1 MRRRRR
7 GERKARA
14 AAPPVSKPTAE
25 DFTSRAVM
33 KAVRSETAQH
43 PATIFPAAGAALTG
57 LWGLAFGFT
66 PAALAAALGFGF
78 VGAASWIV
86 NYFFRGETFAQRHIE
101 RLRTLRAQGE
111 IRDAEELE
119 AQCRAIGF
127 ADGAKEAAELRR
139 AYQGLCEFLANKQ
152 RGDDNLNVE
161 RFRILAEDTYQ
172 EGLGLLR
179 KAVEIFEALEA
190 VDVETLQRELKQWKK
205 QRADGTADNPEAL
218 DEMIGAHQERIKAH
232 RAGQQRLQQVIA
244 ELNKLEAALEAARLQ
259 TSDLMGGD
267 SVTGALEPGEAAAQ
281 LAASI
286 EAARRVEQWMRPD
299 SDRARDEQRYLD
311 AAEGIQE
318 RPPQ

>member
-7 GERKARA
+7 GKPRARA
-14 AAPPVSKPTAE
+14 AAPPARKPTAE

-33 KAVRSETAQH
+33 TAVRSETAQH

-66 PAALAAALGFGF
+66 PATLAVALGFGF
-78 VGAASWIV
+78 AGAASWIV
-86 NYFFRGETFAQRHIE
+86 NYFFRGEAFARQHIE

-111 IRDAEELE
+111 LRDAEELE
-119 AQCRAIGF
+119 AKCRAIGF
-127 ADGAKEAAELRR
+127 DDGAKEAAELCR
-139 AYQGLCEFLANKQ
+139 AYQGLCQFLANKE
-152 RGDDNLNVE
+152 GGSHNLNVE
-161 RFRILAEDTYQ
+161 RFRILAEDTYR

-179 KAVEIFEALEA
+179 KSVEIFEALEA
-190 VDVETLQRELKQWKK
+190 VDVETLERELRQWKK
-205 QRADGTADNPEAL
+205 QRAEARADNPEAL
-218 DEMIGAHQERIKAH
+218 DQLVGGHEERIKAH
-232 RAGQQRLQQVIA
+232 RASQQRLQQVIA

-267 SVTGALEPGEAAAQ
+267 ALAGTFEPGEAAAQ

-286 EAARRVEQWMRPD
+286 EAARRVEQWMHPD
-299 SDRARDEQRYLD
+299 SDRAREEQRYLD
-311 AAEGIQE
+311 AAEGVQE